1 MISLVLGNA
10 GPDELLIHWQP
21 CVEVTTNKYKTS
33 KSNNHNE
40 SGKDAVFS
48 ESGRGMGDKH

>member
-21 CVEVTTNKYKTS
+21 CVEVTTNKYK
-33 KSNNHNE
+33 SNHHNE
-40 SGKDAVFS
+40 SGKDTVFS